1 MTRYK
6 LTLEYDG
13 GPFVGWQRQ
22 ASGLSIQGVLE
33 QAIDA
38 FSGQRTEVIGAG
50 RTDAGVHATGQV
62 AHFDLERERPAR
74 VVRDGLNHHLRPHPI
89 VVLSAEAAGDDFH
102 ARFSAIGRRYR
113 YRILN
118 RRAPAALERG
128 HTWWVPVPLDADA
141 MASAATILVGEHDF
155 TTFRA
160 SDCQARSPVK
170 ALDRLEVV
178 RDGDE
183 IRIDAKARSFLHRQ
197 VRNIVGSL
205 KLVGA
210 GKWSTGD
217 MRAALE
223 ARDRRAGGPT
233 APASGLCL
241 VSVEYP

>member
-22 ASGLSIQGVLE
+22 ANGLSIQGALE
-33 QAIDA
+33 DAIHA
-38 FSGQRTEVIGAG
+38 LSGHRSEVIGAG
-50 RTDAGVHATGQV
+50 RTDAGVHAAGQV
-62 AHFDLERERPAR
+62 AHLDLERERPGA

-89 VVLSAEAAGDDFH
+89 VVLSAEIAPDDFH
-102 ARFSAIGRRYR
+102 ARFSAISRSYR

-118 RRAPAALERG
+118 RRAPSALGRG
-128 HTWWVPVPLDADA
+128 QTWWIPVPLDADA
-141 MASAATILVGEHDF
+141 MASAAAILVGEHDF

-160 SDCQARSPVK
+160 SDCQAKSPVK
-170 ALDRLEVV
+170 SLDRLEVV

-197 VRNIVGSL
+197 VRVMVGSL

-210 GKWSTGD
+210 GKWNNED
-217 MRAALE
+217 LRAALE

-233 APASGLCL
+233 ASASGLCL
-241 VSVEYP
+241 VGVEYP